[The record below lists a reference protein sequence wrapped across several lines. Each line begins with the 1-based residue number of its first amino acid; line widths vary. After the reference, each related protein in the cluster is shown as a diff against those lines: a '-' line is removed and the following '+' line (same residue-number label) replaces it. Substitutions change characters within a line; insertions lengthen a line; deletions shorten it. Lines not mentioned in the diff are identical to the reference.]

1 LVLRVPKDKFEE
13 TVNELRK
20 LGEVKRFDIEGVD
33 VSQEYNTLVTE
44 LNTIKVVYDKIEQ
57 KLKEKKTDIQ
67 GAMRLESELTPYARR
82 IEAIRNQLSKCDN
95 LVSMSTIKVNLEATS
110 WKVLF
115 RENLKDAQRRLAEI
129 ASGIVKGLISL
140 LPFVLTLICVT
151 IIVIML
157 ISVIKNALKKK
168 SS

>member
-1 LVLRVPKDKFEE
+1 VPKDKFEE